1 MPLPECMDDKLF
13 PSTEFSMKDTTMKN
27 LQIGIGIFICSVHI
41 LCAQV
46 PLAPV
51 SSEQSSVASNLE
63 VGSALK
69 HDVSPAL
76 RNISPLLEPADL
88 GNREIFRGIPHPN
101 SNATSPDGAVQ
112 TSVGP
117 RVGTTSGLNVLGV
130 GQGFV
135 GPQG

>member
-1 MPLPECMDDKLF
+1 
-13 PSTEFSMKDTTMKN
+13 MKK

-46 PLAPV
+46 PLPPV
-51 SSEQSSVASNLE
+51 PSESSSVATGLE

-76 RNISPLLEPADL
+76 RNISPLAEPADL

-101 SNATSPDGAVQ
+101 SNSTSPDGAVLL
-112 TSVGP
+112 TSSLLPIKISRLPRWGLGWCYSAFISHNALRGTASGP
-117 RVGTTSGLNVLGV
+117 R
-130 GQGFV
+130 
-135 GPQG
+135 